1 MQFLSP
7 GEAATWASNQG
18 YPFKQASLERDGF
31 VRHEFKI
38 PSDAGR
44 RVALARLLWEST
56 AQGRPEA
63 LLWVTEWSVWPSGEH
78 MPLAAVLRHA
88 FGEEHSLAESPGHLF
103 RLGEDDHGIT
113 FLSVALLFLWDAY
126 LLAAGGE
133 VAVFVSHDEYG
144 VVLSRNP
151 DAGLPVQ
158 RRLAIFNEAAT

>member
-1 MQFLSP
+1 
-7 GEAATWASNQG
+7 
-18 YPFKQASLERDGF
+18 
-31 VRHEFKI
+31 
-38 PSDAGR
+38 
-44 RVALARLLWEST
+44 
-56 AQGRPEA
+56 
-63 LLWVTEWSVWPSGEH
+63 